1 MAINKV
7 GCLSQAIEI
16 TKEYARGGGQGAID
30 EILERLYKKLKELAE
45 DSSK

>member
-1 MAINKV
+1 MAVNKN

-16 TKEYARGGGQGAID
+16 TKEYARGGGPGAIE

-45 DSSK
+45 DSAK